1 MPKKTRAVRGPPI
14 SPVPTEQKA
23 AAERAA
29 EDFHRAAYQKAAAE
43 QAAADQA
50 AADQAEQIA
59 IEQQVAVVVDTM
71 VMDIATNASTPRSE
85 TSTEV
90 HDDDNETMVPT
101 KQTKTGCELLAALSD
116 GISAAMI
123 ASHITIVNKVRM
135 IILGLLILIFM
146 ALACM
151 IFVFLTWYCL
161 NQTLVVSM
169 QRMHEENEALFEQ
182 NRQMNTDL
190 LHFKQTLQQITLL
203 AQAHNTS
210 RVEPK
215 SVLDTSR
222 IEAAIAKIEQPVN
235 VAVFAVT
242 KIFHDRGFF
251 ELANAFGQPVA
262 FVWTAGFWTAYN
274 FIDEETTEWLFNSL
288 QTTFTTVGGWIESGV
303 ISFVTHDWVW
313 SDRRAPVHL

>member
-1 MPKKTRAVRGPPI
+1 MPKKKYQAPA
-14 SPVPTEQKA
+14 EKA
-23 AAERAA
+23 AAEKAAA
-29 EDFHRAAYQKAAAE
+29 EKAEAVYDAAYQKAAAE

-50 AADQAEQIA
+50 AADQAKQKA

-90 HDDDNETMVPT
+90 HDDNGTMVPT
-101 KQTKTGCELLAALSD
+101 KQTKMGCDLFAALGE

-123 ASHITIVNKVRM
+123 ASHTTIVDKVKT
-135 IILGLLILIFM
+135 IIRGLLILIFM

-203 AQAHNTS
+203 AQTHNTS

-288 QTTFTTVGGWIESGV
+288 ETTFTTVGGWIQSGV

-313 SDRRAPVHL
+313 T